1 MCGAQYQYRSAA
13 SHFER
18 QHLQLFVHVAIRN
31 VFVAASAGVKSCF
44 VRALASRLWLVS
56 YRPLA
61 RMPPPQPPFYF
72 AHRYAA
78 WDNDMFK
85 TRHARSG
92 LGFEQKARSSHVGCA
107 SSKGIGRLQGGGLHH
122 HRRATEVARPKRYV
136 HQTGAASPAATP
148 TTTEAGQFVAPAQ
161 RRRRAPAHHNMPRP
175 EGVLSMK
182 ARSLFARKHR
192 RFVAISQGGLS
203 TFKLQKPEDIAVL
216 ETRKD
221 LPFDYVEGVRLDGS
235 RFVVKRR
242 KPWRSD
248 VVFYCATAPA
258 ARAWAEALRSRLDA
272 FRNKARVQFPPLN
285 ESLGP
290 NLSPRPE
297 LPPYPPPSPARLK
310 AGQVDVAG

>member
-1 MCGAQYQYRSAA
+1 
-13 SHFER
+13 
-18 QHLQLFVHVAIRN
+18 
-31 VFVAASAGVKSCF
+31 
-44 VRALASRLWLVS
+44 
-56 YRPLA
+56 
-61 RMPPPQPPFYF
+61 
-72 AHRYAA
+72 
-78 WDNDMFK
+78 
-85 TRHARSG
+85 
-92 LGFEQKARSSHVGCA
+92 
-107 SSKGIGRLQGGGLHH
+107 
-122 HRRATEVARPKRYV
+122 
-136 HQTGAASPAATP
+136 
-148 TTTEAGQFVAPAQ
+148 
-161 RRRRAPAHHNMPRP
+161 MPRP

-182 ARSLFARKHR
+182 ARSLFERKHR

-310 AGQVDVAG
+310 AGQVDVDG

>member
-1 MCGAQYQYRSAA
+1 
-13 SHFER
+13 
-18 QHLQLFVHVAIRN
+18 
-31 VFVAASAGVKSCF
+31 
-44 VRALASRLWLVS
+44 
-56 YRPLA
+56 
-61 RMPPPQPPFYF
+61 
-72 AHRYAA
+72 
-78 WDNDMFK
+78 
-85 TRHARSG
+85 
-92 LGFEQKARSSHVGCA
+92 
-107 SSKGIGRLQGGGLHH
+107 
-122 HRRATEVARPKRYV
+122 
-136 HQTGAASPAATP
+136 
-148 TTTEAGQFVAPAQ
+148 
-161 RRRRAPAHHNMPRP
+161 MPRP

-235 RFVVKRR
+235 RLVVRRR

-297 LPPYPPPSPARLK
+297 LPPYPPASPARLK

>member
-1 MCGAQYQYRSAA
+1 MPLIGG
-13 SHFER
+13 HK
-18 QHLQLFVHVAIRN
+18 
-31 VFVAASAGVKSCF
+31 AGPGSL
-44 VRALASRLWLVS
+44 LASRLVC

-61 RMPPPQPPFYF
+61 PWNSHSYRDLQHSPNTLYFPARGLRQAVRVGGGVALIIIDHTLPSFQKVRAAVAIEAHRGRLPSLRDEIAQPEPSARPLGLPLHAGHRDTPPP
-72 AHRYAA
+72 
-78 WDNDMFK
+78 
-85 TRHARSG
+85 
-92 LGFEQKARSSHVGCA
+92 
-107 SSKGIGRLQGGGLHH
+107 
-122 HRRATEVARPKRYV
+122 
-136 HQTGAASPAATP
+136 
-148 TTTEAGQFVAPAQ
+148 
-161 RRRRAPAHHNMPRP
+161 RRRCRGTPHRKLGAKESLKEARKMPRP

-290 NLSPRPE
+290 NVSPRPE

>member
-1 MCGAQYQYRSAA
+1 
-13 SHFER
+13 
-18 QHLQLFVHVAIRN
+18 
-31 VFVAASAGVKSCF
+31 
-44 VRALASRLWLVS
+44 
-56 YRPLA
+56 
-61 RMPPPQPPFYF
+61 
-72 AHRYAA
+72 
-78 WDNDMFK
+78 
-85 TRHARSG
+85 
-92 LGFEQKARSSHVGCA
+92 
-107 SSKGIGRLQGGGLHH
+107 
-122 HRRATEVARPKRYV
+122 
-136 HQTGAASPAATP
+136 
-148 TTTEAGQFVAPAQ
+148 
-161 RRRRAPAHHNMPRP
+161 MPRP

-297 LPPYPPPSPARLK
+297 LPPYPPASPARLK
-310 AGQVDVAG
+310 AGQVDVAGELVSWWRAEWGLLCMACGGGGRRVWRFLRLCLCPNPCERESYCARHSSHGPEWRLRKPKFG

>member
-1 MCGAQYQYRSAA
+1 MEQSCHHKLAVRVQNEGSAACKEVACIIIAARSRLHYRSDTCT
-13 SHFER
+13 
-18 QHLQLFVHVAIRN
+18 
-31 VFVAASAGVKSCF
+31 K
-44 VRALASRLWLVS
+44 
-56 YRPLA
+56 
-61 RMPPPQPPFYF
+61 
-72 AHRYAA
+72 
-78 WDNDMFK
+78 
-85 TRHARSG
+85 
-92 LGFEQKARSSHVGCA
+92 
-107 SSKGIGRLQGGGLHH
+107 
-122 HRRATEVARPKRYV
+122 
-136 HQTGAASPAATP
+136 TGAALTPAAATP
-148 TTTEAGQFVAPAQ
+148 TTTEAGHSS
-161 RRRRAPAHHNMPRP
+161 RRHAAAADLAHHLILHHCNMPRP

>member
-1 MCGAQYQYRSAA
+1 
-13 SHFER
+13 
-18 QHLQLFVHVAIRN
+18 
-31 VFVAASAGVKSCF
+31 
-44 VRALASRLWLVS
+44 
-56 YRPLA
+56 
-61 RMPPPQPPFYF
+61 
-72 AHRYAA
+72 
-78 WDNDMFK
+78 
-85 TRHARSG
+85 
-92 LGFEQKARSSHVGCA
+92 
-107 SSKGIGRLQGGGLHH
+107 
-122 HRRATEVARPKRYV
+122 
-136 HQTGAASPAATP
+136 
-148 TTTEAGQFVAPAQ
+148 
-161 RRRRAPAHHNMPRP
+161 MPRP

-235 RFVVKRR
+235 RFVVRRR

-272 FRNKARVQFPPLN
+272 FRNKARVQFPPPN

>member
-1 MCGAQYQYRSAA
+1 MGRGAGSGRDRITHLDHTLPTFKKRGQLLQSKRTEGASIVARPSLRSQPPA
-13 SHFER
+13 R
-18 QHLQLFVHVAIRN
+18 PLGLPLQ
-31 VFVAASAGVKSCF
+31 AASA
-44 VRALASRLWLVS
+44 
-56 YRPLA
+56 
-61 RMPPPQPPFYF
+61 
-72 AHRYAA
+72 
-78 WDNDMFK
+78 
-85 TRHARSG
+85 T
-92 LGFEQKARSSHVGCA
+92 
-107 SSKGIGRLQGGGLHH
+107 
-122 HRRATEVARPKRYV
+122 
-136 HQTGAASPAATP
+136 
-148 TTTEAGQFVAPAQ
+148 
-161 RRRRAPAHHNMPRP
+161 RRRRDAAAATRRTEKGSLQGSSEKMPRP

-297 LPPYPPPSPARLK
+297 LPPYPPASPARLK

>member
-1 MCGAQYQYRSAA
+1 
-13 SHFER
+13 
-18 QHLQLFVHVAIRN
+18 
-31 VFVAASAGVKSCF
+31 
-44 VRALASRLWLVS
+44 
-56 YRPLA
+56 
-61 RMPPPQPPFYF
+61 
-72 AHRYAA
+72 
-78 WDNDMFK
+78 
-85 TRHARSG
+85 
-92 LGFEQKARSSHVGCA
+92 
-107 SSKGIGRLQGGGLHH
+107 
-122 HRRATEVARPKRYV
+122 
-136 HQTGAASPAATP
+136 
-148 TTTEAGQFVAPAQ
+148 
-161 RRRRAPAHHNMPRP
+161 MPRP

-203 TFKLQKPEDIAVL
+203 TFKLQTPEDIAVL
-216 ETRKD
+216 ATRKD

-235 RFVVKRR
+235 RFIVRRR

-297 LPPYPPPSPARLK
+297 LPPYPPASPARLK

>member
-1 MCGAQYQYRSAA
+1 MQFFEYLSVRYWYKETTGTWCAGSGRDRITISITHCQVSKSEGGCWNRNTPREPASLRDQACTARAVGA
-13 SHFER
+13 
-18 QHLQLFVHVAIRN
+18 
-31 VFVAASAGVKSCF
+31 
-44 VRALASRLWLVS
+44 
-56 YRPLA
+56 
-61 RMPPPQPPFYF
+61 
-72 AHRYAA
+72 
-78 WDNDMFK
+78 
-85 TRHARSG
+85 T
-92 LGFEQKARSSHVGCA
+92 
-107 SSKGIGRLQGGGLHH
+107 
-122 HRRATEVARPKRYV
+122 
-136 HQTGAASPAATP
+136 TGAACSRDTLPP
-148 TTTEAGQFVAPAQ
+148 
-161 RRRRAPAHHNMPRP
+161 RRRRRGTPHRNWTQKKVSSEMPRP

-235 RFVVKRR
+235 RFVVRRR

-297 LPPYPPPSPARLK
+297 LPPYPPASPARLK

>member
-1 MCGAQYQYRSAA
+1 MHSQRTEGTCIAA
-13 SHFER
+13 RPGLHS
-18 QHLQLFVHVAIRN
+18 L
-31 VFVAASAGVKSCF
+31 
-44 VRALASRLWLVS
+44 SRLGV
-56 YRPLA
+56 
-61 RMPPPQPPFYF
+61 
-72 AHRYAA
+72 
-78 WDNDMFK
+78 
-85 TRHARSG
+85 T
-92 LGFEQKARSSHVGCA
+92 
-107 SSKGIGRLQGGGLHH
+107 
-122 HRRATEVARPKRYV
+122 
-136 HQTGAASPAATP
+136 TGAALQAAAAT
-148 TTTEAGQFVAPAQ
+148 
-161 RRRRAPAHHNMPRP
+161 RRRVTPHRNGLKRKEAPKMPRP

-235 RFVVKRR
+235 RFVVRRR

-297 LPPYPPPSPARLK
+297 LPPYPPASPARLK

>member
-1 MCGAQYQYRSAA
+1 MQSKRTEGACIAAQPSLRSQKQ
-13 SHFER
+13 SPR
-18 QHLQLFVHVAIRN
+18 PLGLPLQ
-31 VFVAASAGVKSCF
+31 AASA
-44 VRALASRLWLVS
+44 
-56 YRPLA
+56 
-61 RMPPPQPPFYF
+61 
-72 AHRYAA
+72 
-78 WDNDMFK
+78 
-85 TRHARSG
+85 T
-92 LGFEQKARSSHVGCA
+92 
-107 SSKGIGRLQGGGLHH
+107 
-122 HRRATEVARPKRYV
+122 
-136 HQTGAASPAATP
+136 
-148 TTTEAGQFVAPAQ
+148 
-161 RRRRAPAHHNMPRP
+161 RRRRDAAAAARRTGTGLKRKEAPKMPRP

-235 RFVVKRR
+235 RFVVRRR

>member
-1 MCGAQYQYRSAA
+1 
-13 SHFER
+13 
-18 QHLQLFVHVAIRN
+18 
-31 VFVAASAGVKSCF
+31 
-44 VRALASRLWLVS
+44 
-56 YRPLA
+56 
-61 RMPPPQPPFYF
+61 
-72 AHRYAA
+72 
-78 WDNDMFK
+78 
-85 TRHARSG
+85 
-92 LGFEQKARSSHVGCA
+92 
-107 SSKGIGRLQGGGLHH
+107 
-122 HRRATEVARPKRYV
+122 
-136 HQTGAASPAATP
+136 
-148 TTTEAGQFVAPAQ
+148 
-161 RRRRAPAHHNMPRP
+161 MPRP

-272 FRNKARVQFPPLN
+272 FRNKARVQFL
-285 ESLGP
+285 SLIHI
-290 NLSPRPE
+290 
-297 LPPYPPPSPARLK
+297 
-310 AGQVDVAG
+310 

>member
-1 MCGAQYQYRSAA
+1 
-13 SHFER
+13 
-18 QHLQLFVHVAIRN
+18 
-31 VFVAASAGVKSCF
+31 
-44 VRALASRLWLVS
+44 
-56 YRPLA
+56 
-61 RMPPPQPPFYF
+61 
-72 AHRYAA
+72 
-78 WDNDMFK
+78 
-85 TRHARSG
+85 
-92 LGFEQKARSSHVGCA
+92 
-107 SSKGIGRLQGGGLHH
+107 
-122 HRRATEVARPKRYV
+122 
-136 HQTGAASPAATP
+136 
-148 TTTEAGQFVAPAQ
+148 
-161 RRRRAPAHHNMPRP
+161 MPRP

-258 ARAWAEALRSRLDA
+258 ARAWAEAPRSRLDA

-285 ESLGP
+285 STLGP
-290 NLSPRPE
+290 NLRASRPE
-297 LPPYPPPSPARLK
+297 LPPLPA
-310 AGQVDVAG
+310 AVAGAAESGAGGRGRVVAGRGVRNVVCCMRRRSWRRVSERRYAGPSAYEGEGRIIIAGSFPPVQRLSCP